1 MNANRSSGGVKSKPL
16 STGEPPVRKVTLR
29 RREAMWNKGV
39 LFFLTLILIFGSAQF
54 APPGEAA
61 DKLVIP
67 YSSIGGSSAP
77 IWVPGEA
84 GLFEKYGLAVD
95 VVYIATSTR
104 IMQATLA
111 GGVDLSFSGQEAAMT
126 ANLGGGDTVVL
137 ASGTNRLPFSLYV
150 KPTYTRV
157 EDLRGRKLGVSR
169 FGSSTDF
176 TARYVLNKHGLAP
189 GKDVVVLQT
198 GGVAESFAA
207 LKSGA
212 VDGGIFSPPSTI
224 KAAKEGLRELVNMG
238 DEDLEMYAACV
249 TASRAWIQS
258 NEEKLRRFMKA
269 YVEGIARIK
278 KDKELTINVMRKY
291 TRTDDREVLSA
302 TYDYF
307 VRILPRNPTPT
318 AKAIVNGLQLIAMRN
333 PAAAK
338 EKPERFIEPKYVKE
352 LKDSGFIDGLYK

>member
-1 MNANRSSGGVKSKPL
+1 MVKKLWISSL
-16 STGEPPVRKVTLR
+16 SFTL
-29 RREAMWNKGV
+29 V
-39 LFFLTLILIFGSAQF
+39 LALASSAL
-54 APPGEAA
+54 AGEAP
-61 DKLVIP
+61 DKLIVP

-77 IWVPGEA
+77 IWVPKEA
-84 GLFEKYGLAVD
+84 GIFEKYGLAVD

-111 GGVDLSFSGQEAAMT
+111 GGVDLSFSGQEAAMA
-126 ANLGGGDTVVL
+126 ANLGGGDTIVI
-137 ASGTNRLPFSLYV
+137 ASGTSRLPFSLYV

-176 TARYVLNKHGLAP
+176 TARYVLTKHGLSP
-189 GKDVVVLQT
+189 GKDVVILQT

-212 VDGGIFSPPSTI
+212 VDGGVFSPPSTI

-249 TASRAWIQS
+249 TASRAWIQK
-258 NEEKLRRFMKA
+258 NEDKLRRFMKA

-278 KDKELTINVMRKY
+278 KDKELTIKVMRKY
-291 TRTDDREVLSA
+291 TRTEDREVLSL
-302 TYDYF
+302 TYDFF
-307 VRILPRNPTPT
+307 VKILPRDPTPT
-318 AKAIVNGLQLIAMRN
+318 AKAMMNGLQLIAMRT
-333 PAAAK
+333 PEAAK
-338 EKPERFIEPKYVKE
+338 EKPDRFMEPKYVKE